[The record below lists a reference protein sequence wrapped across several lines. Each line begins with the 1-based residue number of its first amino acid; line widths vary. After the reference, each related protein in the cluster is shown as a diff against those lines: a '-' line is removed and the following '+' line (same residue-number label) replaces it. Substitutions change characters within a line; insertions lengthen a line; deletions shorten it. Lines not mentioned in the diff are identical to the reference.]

1 MKCTL
6 RTWEKKKTREGCRG
20 ITVKVVDAAV
30 QTNNSDFPWLRCH
43 TSNAGGAGS
52 VPGRGTNIPQ
62 AVWPPNPPHQIKQ
75 MKKKNKQ
82 TTSGAGGKS
91 IIIPVFQMRQ
101 GSGKSLPRSHRVGLS
116 AGNLIP
122 ELSSVPEHCVAK
134 PTHKHKITWNV
145 FSLLPSGRSVAA
157 EG

>member
-6 RTWEKKKTREGCRG
+6 RTWEKRKTREGCRG
-20 ITVKVVDAAV
+20 ITMKVVDAAV
-30 QTNNSDFPWLRCH
+30 QTNNRDFPWLRCH
-43 TSNAGGAGS
+43 TSSAGGTGS

-62 AVWPPNPPHQIKQ
+62 AVWSPNPPHQIKQ
-75 MKKKNKQ
+75 MKKKK
-82 TTSGAGGKS
+82 THLGGKS

-122 ELSSVPEHCVAK
+122 ELSSVPGHCVVK
-134 PTHKHKITWNV
+134 PTHKHKIRWNV
-145 FSLLPSGRSVAA
+145 FSLLPSGRSVAV